1 MMWTS
6 INHQRQNLKKWS
18 ALYQITLLVHPGQ
31 QAVASPYIIPVYKGS
46 TFHNNPMMT
55 RNLSSQRVFIK
66 SIAQLLPQHEQ
77 IIGLPQGCVCQRAEL
92 LKIQATLREL
102 LIPKVSYS
110 TCHYQE
116 SMSLMS
122 FLAPGTSP
130 KRKYPH
136 PLPLFL
142 PAFTLQDILP
152 LRSHT
157 YTSSCDVIHT
167 SRWRCSWP
175 SNAFVVSFSF
185 FCVFLL
191 NTGCHVE

>member
-77 IIGLPQGCVCQRAEL
+77 IIGLLRVVFVNGLSSSKSRPLSVSCSFQRS
-92 LKIQATLREL
+92 
-102 LIPKVSYS
+102 LIVHVTTKKA
-110 TCHYQE
+110 CH
-116 SMSLMS
+116 
-122 FLAPGTSP
+122 
-130 KRKYPH
+130 
-136 PLPLFL
+136 
-142 PAFTLQDILP
+142 
-152 LRSHT
+152 
-157 YTSSCDVIHT
+157 SCL
-167 SRWRCSWP
+167 SWP
-175 SNAFVVSFSF
+175 LVPPPKGNIPTLYPF
-185 FCVFLL
+185 FCLL
-191 NTGCHVE
+191 LPSKTFYP